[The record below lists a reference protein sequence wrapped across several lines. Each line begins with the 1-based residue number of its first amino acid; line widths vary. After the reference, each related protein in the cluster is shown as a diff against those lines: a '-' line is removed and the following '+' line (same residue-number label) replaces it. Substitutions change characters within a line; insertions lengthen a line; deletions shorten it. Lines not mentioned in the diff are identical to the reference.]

1 MGAKPL
7 RLAVLLRGTALL
19 LLVLYGGVGRAGGQ
33 VYSRVTAKDS
43 ELCAVCRTELTSE
56 DPALIVRGRRTPLC
70 QAHVE
75 TFLNNLERSF
85 SSRQP
90 RGALFQEDLSA
101 PPGTAQGG
109 ISRGW
114 FLFGLLVLSSL
125 IFGGLSG
132 YRALSMGLPP
142 LAPFFVGFFLNLPGF
157 LYVVSRPAGTGPRP
171 GAPGPGQGSGNGG
184 SRGLSRLR
192 GGQPP
197 HRPAVPGVR
206 EGTAPLATIRGDA
219 SLRRPGNESPG
230 NCRQWH

>member
-1 MGAKPL
+1 MCAKPQ
-7 RLAVLLRGTALL
+7 RLAVLLRGAALL
-19 LLVLYGGVGRAGGQ
+19 LLVLYGGVGRVGGQ
-33 VYSRVTAKDS
+33 SYSRVPAKNS
-43 ELCAVCRTELTSE
+43 ESCTVCGVELTS
-56 DPALIVRGRRTPLC
+56 DDAALIVRGRRIPLC

-90 RGALFQEDLSA
+90 RSALFQEDLSA

-142 LAPFFVGFFLNLPGF
+142 LAPFFIGFFLNLPGF
-157 LYVVSRPAGTGPRP
+157 LYVISRPAGQGRLKVPKGLVKVPETV
-171 GAPGPGQGSGNGG
+171 APAPCPACGEVNHPTARQCLACGQELHPSQQ
-184 SRGLSRLR
+184 SEVTR
-192 GGQPP
+192 
-197 HRPAVPGVR
+197 A
-206 EGTAPLATIRGDA
+206 
-219 SLRRPGNESPG
+219 
-230 NCRQWH
+230 

>member
-33 VYSRVTAKDS
+33 VYSRVTAKNS

-56 DPALIVRGRRTPLC
+56 DVALIVRGRRTPLC

-157 LYVVSRPAGTGPRP
+157 LYVVTRPAGQDQGQVPKGLVKVPETVAPAPCPACGEVNHPTARQCP
-171 GAPGPGQGSGNGG
+171 GCGKELHPS
-184 SRGLSRLR
+184 
-192 GGQPP
+192 QPSEVT
-197 HRPAVPGVR
+197 RA
-206 EGTAPLATIRGDA
+206 
-219 SLRRPGNESPG
+219 
-230 NCRQWH
+230 

>member
-1 MGAKPL
+1 MCAKPL

-19 LLVLYGGVGRAGGQ
+19 LLLVLFGGVGRVGGQ
-33 VYSRVTAKDS
+33 SYSRVPAKNS
-43 ELCAVCRTELTSE
+43 ESCTVCGVELTS
-56 DPALIVRGRRTPLC
+56 DDAALIVRGRRIPLC

-90 RGALFQEDLSA
+90 RSALFQEDLSG

-109 ISRGW
+109 ISQGW

-157 LYVVSRPAGTGPRP
+157 LYVISRPAGQGHLKVPKGLVKVPETV
-171 GAPGPGQGSGNGG
+171 APAPCPACGEVNHPTARQCLACGQELHPSQR
-184 SRGLSRLR
+184 SEVTR
-192 GGQPP
+192 
-197 HRPAVPGVR
+197 A
-206 EGTAPLATIRGDA
+206 
-219 SLRRPGNESPG
+219 
-230 NCRQWH
+230 

>member
-19 LLVLYGGVGRAGGQ
+19 LLVLYGGAGRAGGQ
-33 VYSRVTAKDS
+33 VYSRVTAKNS

-142 LAPFFVGFFLNLPGF
+142 LAPFFIGFFLNLPGF
-157 LYVVSRPAGTGPRP
+157 LYVVSRPAGQGRGQVPQGLVKVPETAAPAACPACGEVNHPTARQCP
-171 GAPGPGQGSGNGG
+171 GCGKELHPS
-184 SRGLSRLR
+184 
-192 GGQPP
+192 QPSEVT
-197 HRPAVPGVR
+197 RA
-206 EGTAPLATIRGDA
+206 
-219 SLRRPGNESPG
+219 
-230 NCRQWH
+230 